1 MSLAVGSSI
10 SWIWL
15 LALVSLST
23 AEDLELF
30 NDLRVENGNTL
41 WPTAIDSLADE
52 GLILLL
58 GLVVELNATGPGLV
72 SEK

>member
-1 MSLAVGSSI
+1 MSLAIGFGI
-10 SWIWL
+10 SRILL

-58 GLVVELNATGPGLV
+58 GLVVELNAAGPGLV

>member
-1 MSLAVGSSI
+1 MSLAVDSGI
-10 SWIWL
+10 SWILL

-41 WPTAIDSLADE
+41 WPTAIDSLTDE

-58 GLVVELNATGPGLV
+58 GLVVELNAAGPGLV

>member
-1 MSLAVGSSI
+1 M
-10 SWIWL
+10 

>member
-1 MSLAVGSSI
+1 M
-10 SWIWL
+10 

-30 NDLRVENGNTL
+30 NDLRVKNGNTL